1 MKRAIEPTEGRG
13 SNAQGTM
20 TDKPTKGGAR
30 EGSGKKRLLLPRQTF
45 TIRLSAAARA
55 RLTELCRERVTT
67 AGKLIDE
74 LILKQ

>member
-1 MKRAIEPTEGRG
+1 
-13 SNAQGTM
+13 M

-30 EGSGKKRLLLPRQTF
+30 KGSGKKRLLLPRQTF

-55 RLTELCRERVTT
+55 RLAELCQERATT